1 MKVWSYAKKRET
13 ERRKEDSLRQSRN
26 VTDVRETE
34 KEKPIEAQNEA
45 FLEEITDWINELE
58 EDKEY
63 LKSIKTKKTKIEK
76 VCESIFSK

>member
-34 KEKPIEAQNEA
+34 KEKPW
-45 FLEEITDWINELE
+45 LENTKYSKLKKLIYLINYVSYKLQI
-58 EDKEY
+58 
-63 LKSIKTKKTKIEK
+63 LLQMFTIH
-76 VCESIFSK
+76 

>member
-34 KEKPIEAQNEA
+34 KEKKGGLYFQIVVSVGELQEY
-45 FLEEITDWINELE
+45 INRSVQRN
-58 EDKEY
+58 
-63 LKSIKTKKTKIEK
+63 LK
-76 VCESIFSK
+76 

>member
-34 KEKPIEAQNEA
+34 KEKKRGVYFQIVVSEGELQEY
-45 FLEEITDWINELE
+45 INRSVQIN
-58 EDKEY
+58 
-63 LKSIKTKKTKIEK
+63 LK
-76 VCESIFSK
+76 

>member
-34 KEKPIEAQNEA
+34 KEKKGGVYFQIVVSEGELQEY
-45 FLEEITDWINELE
+45 INRSVQIN
-58 EDKEY
+58 
-63 LKSIKTKKTKIEK
+63 LK
-76 VCESIFSK
+76 

>member
-34 KEKPIEAQNEA
+34 KEKKKGGGL
-45 FLEEITDWINELE
+45 FLDCCVWGRASRIY
-58 EDKEY
+58 K
-63 LKSIKTKKTKIEK
+63 
-76 VCESIFSK
+76 